1 MKRYALNN
9 LISWKN
15 ASIRKPL
22 VIYGARQVG
31 KTWLVRE
38 FAKKYYENY
47 IEMDFY
53 QHKEYGG
60 YFNQDLDPR
69 RIIKAI
75 EAKFQT
81 TINPKN
87 TLIFF
92 DEIQESEEAKN
103 SLKYFYDSANE
114 YDIIAAGSFLGVA
127 GGQFPVGK
135 TDSITMYPMS
145 FYEFLEGI
153 GREQLLDGIKSR
165 DKALLNSLDSLLND
179 TLKTYFYV
187 GGMPEVVA
195 AYAKDNDLR
204 KVRAKQ
210 KELLA
215 DYEKDF
221 RKHIPISDIPKV
233 RMLWDS
239 IPSHLAR
246 EKKKFIYKDVKIGG
260 RASEFEN
267 AMNWLINTGL
277 VYKVS
282 KTLTAKMPLDLY
294 AEREIFKLYMLDLGL
309 LCAKSNI
316 DIAGFYLP
324 GNTIFSDFQGAMA
337 EQYVLQEIKQCLPDN
352 PIYYWGRDKGEA
364 EIDFLMQY
372 KSRIVPIEVKST
384 RNTKSKSLDAYRN
397 LENPEQAVRMSMK
410 NFGFDNGLY
419 SIPFYMMESL
429 SEILDAFIPPI
440 KM

>member
-1 MKRYALNN
+1 MKRYALDD
-9 LISWKN
+9 LVSWKN
-15 ASIRKPL
+15 APDRKPL
-22 VIYGARQVG
+22 VVYGARQVG

-38 FAKKYYENY
+38 FAKKHYENY

-53 QHKEYGG
+53 QYKEYGG
-60 YFNQDLDPR
+60 FFKQDLDPR

-75 EAKFQT
+75 EARFRT
-81 TINPKN
+81 TINPEK
-87 TLIFF
+87 TLVFF

-103 SLKYFYDSANE
+103 SLKYFCDSAKE
-114 YDIIAAGSFLGVA
+114 YNIIAAGSFLGVA

-135 TDSITMYPMS
+135 TDSITIYPMS

-153 GREQLLDGIKSR
+153 DSCQLLDAIKSR
-165 DKALLNSLDSLLND
+165 DNELLNSLDSLLND
-179 TLKTYFYV
+179 ILKTYFYV

-195 AYAKDNDLR
+195 AYAKDNDLQKTR
-204 KVRAKQ
+204 EKQ

-221 RKHIPISDIPKV
+221 RKHIPKSDMPKV

-239 IPSHLAR
+239 IPAHLAR
-246 EKKKFIYKDVKIGG
+246 EKKKFIYKDVKSGG

-267 AMNWLINTGL
+267 AMNWLIKTGL

-282 KTLTAKMPLDLY
+282 KTLTAKMPLALY

-324 GNTIFSDFQGAMA
+324 DNAVFSDFQGAMA
-337 EQYVLQEIKQCLPDN
+337 EQYVLQELKQCLPDN
-352 PIYYWGRDKGEA
+352 PIYYWGREKGEA
-364 EIDFLMQY
+364 EVDFIMQY
-372 KSRIVPIEVKST
+372 KNRIVPIEVKSA
-384 RNTKSKSLDAYRN
+384 RNTKSKSLNAYRN
-397 LENPEQAVRMSMK
+397 LEKPEQAVRMSMK

-419 SIPFYMMESL
+419 SIPLYMAESL
-429 SEILDAFIPPI
+429 AEILDTYPSLVAP
-440 KM
+440 